1 LEVVFI
7 ARKWYYKYRFQ
18 MFNSGEVMSDEIQPV
33 ESPDQGMHNI
43 NIEDEMSSS
52 YIDYSMSV
60 IIGRALPDAR
70 DGLKPVHRR
79 VLYAMNELSNSWNKP
94 YKKSARVVGDVI
106 GKYHPHGDTAVYDTI
121 VRMAQDFSM
130 RYPLVDGQGNFGSI
144 DGDPPAAMRYTEV
157 RMDRM
162 AEEMLEDLD
171 KDTVDFQPN
180 YNEEFMEPTVLPS
193 RLPNLL
199 LNGSVGIAV
208 GMATNMP
215 PHNLGE
221 LVDGISHY
229 VDNPDCSIDDLMR
242 FIKGPDFPTGATICG
257 TRSIE
262 AMYKLGRGQMI
273 VRGKAEIVEYK
284 NKEAIIITEIPY
296 TVNKASMIEK
306 MAELVN
312 EKAIDGISDIRDE
325 SSSDGI
331 RVVIELK
338 RGALGQV
345 VLNNLYKHTQL
356 QMTFGA
362 IMLAIDQGRPKVMNL
377 KELIR
382 CYVDHR
388 FEVITRRTQFELAKA
403 LARKHILEG
412 LLIALDHLD
421 DVVAVI
427 RGSKNREE
435 AKVHLIAKFGFSE
448 KQVDAILEMRL
459 YQLTGLEREKV
470 ENEFKELCERITYFR
485 SLLEDPAKIYGLIK
499 QDLVDLKTKYVTSS
513 KRSDVR
519 RTDIVPME
527 SEVNIKDLIAD
538 EPCVITLSQRGY
550 VKRVPLTTYREQRRG
565 GKGITG
571 AAIKDEDFI
580 NTVFVAETHDTLL
593 LFTSQGRVFK
603 KEAYE
608 IPEAPRTSFG
618 KPIVNLLEL
627 RAGESVVALLP
638 IRSFET
644 GEDVFFATENG
655 VIKRTALAEF
665 RNVNRRGIIA
675 IKFKDVQD
683 DDDGAAAPE
692 TADAGEQDDAA
703 EQTENDRLIQ
713 VRLVRETDHILL
725 ITANGKAIRFPVSFK
740 KTDADGT
747 ERETSVRSMGR
758 ASAGVRGIRLAAGDV
773 VRSFDIVNDA
783 ETLLVATE
791 NGYGYRAE
799 FNAFTPHHRGGGGMI
814 AIKDGDGRNGKV
826 VSAHAVHDGQS
837 VIYIT
842 SEGMMV
848 RSPVDQIPVNGRG
861 SKGRRLIRLGDGA
874 TLVSISVADPEDDE
888 NAVSAPEAAP
898 SEAASATEPE
908 VASESEPAEKPE

>member
-1 LEVVFI
+1 
-7 ARKWYYKYRFQ
+7 
-18 MFNSGEVMSDEIQPV
+18 MSDEIETV
-33 ESPDQGMHNI
+33 ESLEHGMQNI

-79 VLYAMNELSNSWNKP
+79 VLYAMSELGNTWNKP

-106 GKYHPHGDTAVYDTI
+106 GKYHPHGDQAVYDTI

-157 RMDRM
+157 RMDRL
-162 AEEMLEDLD
+162 AEEILDDLE
-171 KDTVDFQPN
+171 KDTVDFKPN
-180 YNEEFMEPTVLPS
+180 YNEEFLEPTVLPA

-199 LNGSVGIAV
+199 LNGSTGIAV
-208 GMATNMP
+208 GMATNIP

-221 LVDGISHY
+221 LVDGLTHY
-229 VDNPDCSIDDLMR
+229 LENPGCSIDDLMQ
-242 FIKGPDFPTGATICG
+242 FVKGPDFPTGATICG
-257 TRSIE
+257 TRGIE
-262 AMYKLGRGQMI
+262 AMYKLGRGSI
-273 VRGKAEIVEYK
+273 LIRGKAEIVEYK
-284 NKEAIIITEIPY
+284 NKEAIIITEIPF

-306 MAELVN
+306 MADLVN
-312 EKAIDGISDIRDE
+312 EKIIEGISDIRDE

-356 QMTFGA
+356 QTTFGA
-362 IMLAIDQGRPKVMNL
+362 NMLAIDQGRPKVLTL
-377 KELIR
+377 KELFR

-388 FEVITRRTQFELAKA
+388 FEVITRRTKFELAKA
-403 LARKHILEG
+403 EARKHILEG

-421 DVVAVI
+421 DVVAII
-427 RGSKNREE
+427 RASKNREE
-435 AKVHLIAKFGFSE
+435 AKLRLIERFGFSD

-459 YQLTGLEREKV
+459 YQLTGLERAKV
-470 ENEFKELCERITYFR
+470 EAEFNELCERIAYLKG
-485 SLLEDPAKIYGLIK
+485 LLADPVKIYGLIK
-499 QDLVDLKTKYVTSS
+499 QDLADIKAKFVTSS
-513 KRSDVR
+513 KRGDVR
-519 RTDIVPME
+519 RSEIVPLE
-527 SEVNIKDLIAD
+527 GEVNIKDLIAD
-538 EPCVITLSQRGY
+538 EPCIITLSQRGY

-571 AAIKDEDFI
+571 AAVKDEDFI
-580 NTVFVAETHDTLL
+580 DTVFVAETHDTLL

-627 RAGESVVALLP
+627 REGESVVALLP

-655 VIKRTALAEF
+655 IIKRTALGGF
-665 RNVNRRGIIA
+665 SNVNRKGIIA
-675 IKFKDVQD
+675 IKFKDIPSD
-683 DDDGAAAPE
+683 DDDGDAPE
-692 TADAGEQDDAA
+692 KAEAAEDEAA
-703 EQTENDRLIQ
+703 EQTANDRLIQ

-725 ITANGKAIRFPVSFK
+725 ATANGRAIRFPVSLK
-740 KTDADGT
+740 KTDADGI

-758 ASAGVRGIRLAAGDV
+758 ASAGVRGIRLQDGDV
-773 VRSFDIVNDA
+773 VRSFDIVNDS
-783 ETLLVATE
+783 ETLLIATE
-791 NGYGYRAE
+791 NGYGKRTE
-799 FNAFTPHHRGGGGMI
+799 FKEFTPHHRGGGGMI
-814 AIKDGDGRNGKV
+814 AIKDDVGRNGKV
-826 VSAHAVHDGQS
+826 VAAHAVRDGQS
-837 VIYIT
+837 MISIT
-842 SEGMMV
+842 SIGMMV
-848 RSPVDQIPVNGRG
+848 RSPVNQIRVIGRAAKGVRLVN
-861 SKGRRLIRLGDGA
+861 LGEGA
-874 TLVSISVADPEDDE
+874 ALVSVSIADADEVDAAPTFAASPEDTPE
-888 NAVSAPEAAP
+888 ATPEAAP
-898 SEAASATEPE
+898 DAT
-908 VASESEPAEKPE
+908 

>member
-1 LEVVFI
+1 
-7 ARKWYYKYRFQ
+7 
-18 MFNSGEVMSDEIQPV
+18 MSDGIQPD
-33 ESPDQGMHNI
+33 ESADQGLHNI

-79 VLYAMNELSNSWNKP
+79 VLFAMNELSNTWNKP
-94 YKKSARVVGDVI
+94 YKKAARVVGDVI
-106 GKYHPHGDTAVYDTI
+106 GKYHPHGDQAVYDTI

-157 RMDRM
+157 RMDRL
-162 AEEMLEDLD
+162 AEEILDDLE
-171 KDTVDFQPN
+171 KDTVDFKPN
-180 YNEEFMEPTVLPS
+180 YNEEFLEPTVLPA

-199 LNGSVGIAV
+199 LNGSTGIAV
-208 GMATNMP
+208 GMATNIP

-221 LVDGISHY
+221 LVDGITHY
-229 VDNPDCSIDDLMR
+229 VENPDCSIDDLMR
-242 FIKGPDFPTGATICG
+242 FVKGPDFPTGATICG
-257 TRSIE
+257 TRGIE
-262 AMYKLGRGQMI
+262 AMYKLGRGSIMI
-273 VRGKAEIVEYK
+273 RGKAEIVEYK
-284 NKEAIIITEIPY
+284 NKEAIIITEIPF

-306 MAELVN
+306 MADLVN
-312 EKAIDGISDIRDE
+312 EKVIEGISDIRDE

-356 QMTFGA
+356 QTTFGA
-362 IMLAIDQGRPKVMNL
+362 NMLAIDQGRPKVMTL
-377 KELIR
+377 KELFR

-388 FEVITRRTQFELAKA
+388 FEVITRRTRFELAKA
-403 LARKHILEG
+403 EARKHILDG

-421 DVVAVI
+421 DVVAII
-427 RGSKNREE
+427 RSSKNRDE
-435 AKVHLIAKFGFSE
+435 AKIRLIERFAFSD

-470 ENEFKELCERITYFR
+470 ESEYKELCARITYLQG
-485 SLLEDPAKIYGLIK
+485 LLEDPVKIYGLIK
-499 QDLVDLKTKYVTSS
+499 QDLADIKAKYVTSS
-513 KRSDVR
+513 KRGDVR
-519 RTDIVPME
+519 RSEIVPLE
-527 SEVNIKDLIAD
+527 GEVNIKDLIAD
-538 EPCVITLSQRGY
+538 EPCIITLSQRGY

-580 NTVFVAETHDTLL
+580 DTVFVADTHDTLL

-627 RAGESVVALLP
+627 REGEAVVALLP

-665 RNVNRRGIIA
+665 RNVNRKGIIA
-675 IKFKDVQD
+675 IKFKDVQSD
-683 DDDGAAAPE
+683 DDDADAPE
-692 TADAGEQDDAA
+692 KTDDGEQDDVT
-703 EQTENDRLIQ
+703 EQPSNDRLIQ

-725 ITANGKAIRFPVSFK
+725 VTANGKAIRFPVSLK
-740 KTDADGT
+740 KTDADGK
-747 ERETSVRSMGR
+747 ERETSVRCMGR

-773 VRSFDIVNDA
+773 VRSFDIVNDD
-783 ETLLVATE
+783 ETLLIATE
-791 NGYGYRAE
+791 NGYGKRTE
-799 FNAFTPHHRGGGGMI
+799 FKDFTLHHRGGGGMI
-814 AIKDGDGRNGKV
+814 AIKDDDGRNGPV
-826 VSAHAVHDGQS
+826 VAAHAVREDQS
-837 VIYIT
+837 MISIT
-842 SEGMMV
+842 SNGMMV
-848 RSPVDQIPVNGRG
+848 RSPANQIRVIGRAAKGVRLVNL
-861 SKGRRLIRLGDGA
+861 SEGA
-874 TLVSISVADPEDDE
+874 TLVSVSIADPDED
-888 NAVSAPEAAP
+888 EAAG
-898 SEAASATEPE
+898 
-908 VASESEPAEKPE
+908 

>member
-1 LEVVFI
+1 
-7 ARKWYYKYRFQ
+7 
-18 MFNSGEVMSDEIQPV
+18 MSDEIQPV

-79 VLYAMNELSNSWNKP
+79 VLYAMNELSNVWNKP

-121 VRMAQDFSM
+121 VRLAQDFSM

-221 LVDGISHY
+221 LVDGISY
-229 VDNPDCSIDDLMR
+229 FVDNPDCTIDDLMR
-242 FIKGPDFPTGATICG
+242 FIKGPDFPTGAMICG
-257 TRSIE
+257 TRAIE
-262 AMYKLGRGQMI
+262 AMYKLGRGQMT

-312 EKAIDGISDIRDE
+312 EKVIEGISDIRDE

-356 QMTFGA
+356 QTTFGA
-362 IMLAIDQGRPKVMNL
+362 IMLALDQGRPKVMNL

-388 FEVITRRTQFELAKA
+388 FEVITRRTKFELGKA
-403 LARKHILEG
+403 EARKHIVEG

-421 DVVAVI
+421 ELVALI
-427 RGSKNREE
+427 RASKNRDE
-435 AKVHLIAKFGFSE
+435 AKLRLMERFSFSE
-448 KQVDAILEMRL
+448 KQVDAILDMRL
-459 YQLTGLEREKV
+459 YQLTGLERAKV
-470 ENEFKELCERITYFR
+470 EAEFKELCERIAYLK
-485 SLLEDPAKIYGLIK
+485 SLLEAPAKIYGLIK
-499 QDLVDLKTKYVTSS
+499 QDLLDLKTKYVTSS
-513 KRSDVR
+513 KRNDVR
-519 RTDIVPME
+519 RTAIVPME
-527 SEVNIKDLIAD
+527 NEVNIKDLIAD
-538 EPCVITLSQRGY
+538 EACVITLSQRGY

-571 AAIKDEDFI
+571 AVVKDEDFI
-580 NTVFVAETHDTLL
+580 DTVFVAETHDTLL

-603 KEAYE
+603 KDAYE

-627 RAGESVVALLP
+627 RKAESVVALLP
-638 IRSFET
+638 VRSFET

-665 RNVNRRGIIA
+665 SNVNRRGIIA
-675 IKFKDVQD
+675 IKFKDFQG
-683 DDDGAAAPE
+683 DDDGDAPE
-692 TADAGEQDDAA
+692 KADDLEADDDGEQTA
-703 EQTENDRLIQ
+703 NDRLIQ

-725 ITANGKAIRFPVSFK
+725 VTANGKAIRFPVSLK
-740 KTDADGT
+740 KTEADGT

-758 ASAGVRGIRLAAGDV
+758 ASVGVRGIRLAEGDA
-773 VRSFDIVNDA
+773 VRSFDLVNDA
-783 ETLLVATE
+783 ETLLIATE
-791 NGYGYRAE
+791 NGYGYRTD
-799 FNAFTPHHRGGGGMI
+799 FTGFTPHHRGGGGMI
-814 AIKDGDGRNGKV
+814 AIKDEGGRNGKV
-826 VSAHAVHDGQS
+826 VAAHAVNEDQS

-842 SEGMMV
+842 SEGMMI

-861 SKGRRLIRLGDGA
+861 SKGRRLIRLGEGA
-874 TLVSISVADPEDDE
+874 TLVSFSIADAEDEEDAAPAPQE
-888 NAVSAPEAAP
+888 TPAADAPETGASDVAAD
-898 SEAASATEPE
+898 SEATSGA
-908 VASESEPAEKPE
+908 K